1 VGPTRDALDEVTRGS
16 GHQVSEVRGVS
27 RLKTALKIVAGT
39 ALALV
44 LLGVGGVYGLSSMK
58 LEARPELPT
67 DAAIVRSEEGDVAR
81 GDHLAHILG
90 CRRCHGED
98 LGGRIFIDQPM
109 FGRLIAPNLTRI
121 RTEYTDADFVRVLRH
136 GVRPDGTGVLPAMPA
151 QAFTHL
157 SLADLAAI
165 IAYLRSVAP
174 VADSLPST
182 RLALPLRGM
191 LLFGVLQMVPDLI
204 DHERVAPA
212 STPSE
217 DQVRLG
223 EYLAHSICTEC
234 HGPDL
239 KGQDRLMITPHLA
252 VAASYPPEQFRAL
265 LRTGVGVGDRQLGAM
280 TNASL
285 RFSHFTDEEID
296 ALHTYLNRF
305 AMSGSSG

>member
-1 VGPTRDALDEVTRGS
+1 M
-16 GHQVSEVRGVS
+16 SEVRGVS
-27 RLKTALKIVAGT
+27 RLKTVLKIVAGT
-39 ALALV
+39 ALTLV

-67 DAAIVRSEEGDVAR
+67 EAATVRSEVGDVVR
-81 GDHLAHILG
+81 GDHLTHVLG
-90 CRRCHGED
+90 CRRCHGRD
-98 LGGRIFIDQPM
+98 LGGRIFVDHPM

-121 RTEYTDADFVRVLRH
+121 RSEYTDADFVRLLRH

-165 IAYLRSVAP
+165 MAYVRSVAP

-191 LLFGVLQMVPDLI
+191 IVFGVLQMVPDLI

-212 STPSE
+212 STPSG
-217 DQVRLG
+217 DPVRLG
-223 EYLAHSICTEC
+223 EYLARSICTEC

-252 VAASYPPEQFRAL
+252 VAASYPPEEFHKL
-265 LRTGVGVGDRQLGAM
+265 LRTGLGLGNRELGAM
-280 TNASL
+280 TNAAL

-296 ALHTYLNRF
+296 ALHAYLKRF
-305 AMSGSSG
+305 AASGASG